1 MKRFTLLLL
10 ALLSH
15 PLFAENAENGEWLI
29 GLDAGATGLVMT
41 EAAVNERNYTP
52 EYGLKIGLQ
61 EENSRVYIGVTYA
74 NNIGSDVNKTLN
86 PYIALEGVSDAFK
99 VIAKSKAKFYF
110 GARLGASIADINGA
124 TKTAALTGLQ
134 TGLIFLLP
142 ADLEIELAY
151 RHYWTF
157 KDTATNF
164 NGGALYGALNY
175 KFYAF

>member
-1 MKRFTLLLL
+1 MKHFTLLFL

-15 PLFAENAENGEWLI
+15 PLFAENGSWFI
-29 GLDAGATGLVMT
+29 GLDAGGTGQTMSET
-41 EAAVNERNYTP
+41 AVNERNYAP

-61 EENSRVYIGVTYA
+61 EENSRIYIGVTYA
-74 NNIGSDVNKTLN
+74 DKIGSDVNKTLN

-110 GARLGASIADINGA
+110 GARIGASVADINGVS
-124 TKTAALTGLQ
+124 KTAALTGLQ

-164 NGGALYGALNY
+164 NAGTLYGALNY